1 LVAGVIEGFKAGALP
16 SYAHYLTQQQA
27 KCWHELAKGFRARA
41 SGDSAFD
48 KAFAHAAQLVGS
60 RATDVVA
67 IGAGGAEK
75 EHRLLAELMS
85 NQSQC
90 NVRFIDISADLLR
103 EAEATFETTSNVH
116 MQASVEADISS
127 SDFSLPARKR
137 IAETNALQV
146 FTLFGVIPGLTSNV
160 PLATIAKSLEPG
172 DLFLYSLN
180 LIPEQESHPEAPHS
194 LEQFASFYDSP
205 AARAWLQEILHEV
218 GLDPATTN
226 WRVTAESKPND
237 LNAAATVTAQIT
249 TQAPTQ
255 IAWQAKEASLPA
267 KHSVEVFRSHR
278 HTSKSAKDLVRD
290 LNLDLVSWQVSPSG
304 EEGVALT
311 RAPA

>member
-1 LVAGVIEGFKAGALP
+1 LVAGVIEGFKADALP

-27 KCWHELAKGFRARA
+27 KCWHELAKGFRTRA

-48 KAFAHAAQLVGS
+48 KAFAHAAQLVGPH
-60 RATDVVA
+60 ATDVIA
-67 IGAGGAEK
+67 IGAGIAEK
-75 EHRLLAELMS
+75 EDRLVAELMS
-85 NQSQC
+85 NPSQC
-90 NVRFIDISADLLR
+90 SVTFIDISAELLR
-103 EAEATFETTSNVH
+103 KSEATFETNKNV
-116 MQASVEADISS
+116 QVQTSVEADISS
-127 SDFSLPARKR
+127 SDFALPPRQPTAR
-137 IAETNALQV
+137 TNALQV
-146 FTLFGVIPGLTSNV
+146 FTLFGVIPGLTSSA
-160 PLATIAKSLEPG
+160 PLAKIAKSLQPG
-172 DLFLYSLN
+172 DLFLFSFN
-180 LIPEQESHPEAPHS
+180 LIPENESHPGAPNS
-194 LEQFASFYDSP
+194 LEQLASFYDSP

-226 WRVTAESKPND
+226 WRVTVESKPND

-255 IAWQAKEASLPA
+255 ITWQAKEASLPA

-290 LNLDLVSWQVSPSG
+290 LNRDLVSWQVSPSG

>member
-1 LVAGVIEGFKAGALP
+1 LVAGVLEGFKAGALP

-27 KCWHELAKGFRARA
+27 KCWHELAKGFRTRA

-48 KAFAHAAQLVGS
+48 KAFAHAAQLVGP
-60 RATDVVA
+60 RATDVIA
-67 IGAGGAEK
+67 IGAGVAEK
-75 EHRLLAELMS
+75 EHRLVLTLMG

-90 NVRFIDISADLLR
+90 NVTFIDISADLLR
-103 EAEATFETTSNVH
+103 QAEATFETNKNVH
-116 MQASVEADISS
+116 MQPPVVADISS
-127 SDFSLPARKR
+127 SDFSLPPRPPTAR
-137 IAETNALQV
+137 TNELQV
-146 FTLFGVIPGLTSNV
+146 FTLFGVIPGLTSSS
-160 PLATIAKSLEPG
+160 PLATITNSLEPG
-172 DLFLYSLN
+172 DLFLFSLN
-180 LIPEQESHPEAPHS
+180 LIPENESHPEAPNS
-194 LEQFASFYDSP
+194 LEQLASFYNSA

-218 GLDPATTN
+218 GLNPLKVN
-226 WRVTAESKPND
+226 WQVTAESKPND
-237 LNAAATVTAQIT
+237 LNAAATVTAQIS

-255 IAWQAKEASLPA
+255 ITWQAKEASLPA

-290 LNLDLVSWQVSPSG
+290 LDLDLVSWQVSPSG